1 MGGNASDAIE
11 RLKPRSVKGVD
22 MQNFGEGMAHNY
34 RQLDA
39 GLGQDSSFNKG
50 LNYLT
55 QGAADAISHGIGQ
68 VSDILNRSDLNAG
81 NWQKGGDN
89 KQEAQTASANYTGQA
104 QTQRS
109 GSGKR
114 SSGKLTSDNKKSGK
128 GKRALTIQK

>member
-1 MGGNASDAIE
+1 MTCFIPFIIFTNNKESKIIPYPESSDLVDEILEPNENNSFEFIYKKLNTYAI
-11 RLKPRSVKGVD
+11 G
-22 MQNFGEGMAHNY
+22 
-34 RQLDA
+34 
-39 GLGQDSSFNKG
+39 
-50 LNYLT
+50 
-55 QGAADAISHGIGQ
+55 HGTSQIG
-68 VSDILNRSDLNAG
+68 DILNRSDLNVA